1 MTSVCFGYRLYA
13 IVDIFW
19 EILNEQQRK
28 KKPEKGSTTDFF
40 CRLLLELWLLQNH
53 LPV

>member
-19 EILNEQQRK
+19 EILNEQQREEEEEK
-28 KKPEKGSTTDFF
+28 KNNQRRDQQLIYLSVY
-40 CRLLLELWLLQNH
+40 C
-53 LPV
+53 